1 MCKLSLKLR
10 GNVCVMK
17 RMKPDCRRVL
27 TSATQQEYVL
37 TEADSPRAPEL
48 AVLET
53 ETQRGV
59 IIITA
64 KSFKQH

>member
-1 MCKLSLKLR
+1 
-10 GNVCVMK
+10 MK

-53 ETQRGV
+53 ETQRGGYYYNCKV
-59 IIITA
+59 
-64 KSFKQH
+64 F